1 MKKLTLSFVLII
13 FFVAC
18 KTSHR
23 EHAGFK
29 HATKNHKTL
38 AVLPVELFMEGK
50 QPKRLKK
57 EQLETLQIAQGLA
70 LQQILQKEILDKIQ
84 HQKRP
89 AVSIVDADKVNRKI
103 IESGI
108 SYASISSTDV
118 EVLAKTINVDAVIQT
133 KIISTRYLSNVASYG
148 IDLGTDILEV
158 LKKFYSIKNVVT
170 APILNKVE
178 IPDDENQNL
187 TRTNHIIVS
196 IKIIDA
202 KDGSVLWNEIKDFNT
217 NWNHSFDDGM
227 KKAIHDAIA
236 NLPY

>member
-1 MKKLTLSFVLII
+1 MKKFRILLFVIT
-13 FFVAC
+13 FCVSC
-18 KTSHR
+18 KSSNR
-23 EHAGFK
+23 EYAGFK
-29 HATKNHKTL
+29 HATKNHKTI
-38 AVLPVELFMEGK
+38 AVLPVDLLMEGK
-50 QPKRLKK
+50 QPRRLNK
-57 EQLETLQIAQGLA
+57 EQIEKLQLAQGLA
-70 LQQILQKEILDKIQ
+70 LQQILQKEMLDKIQ
-84 HQKRP
+84 LRKRP

-108 SYASISSTDV
+108 QYANISSTDV
-118 EVLAKTINVDAVIQT
+118 EILAKTINVDAVIQT

-148 IDLGTDILEV
+148 IDLGTDILDV

-217 NWNHSFDDGM
+217 NWDHSFDDGM